1 MVIVWD
7 VSEGHYSRDLNEA
20 SLMVQWL
27 RICPPVQRTQVRYLV
42 QEDSI
47 CHKATK
53 PTSRA
58 TQPVCQSHK
67 LCHSACVPEPMSCAT
82 QPVCQSHKL
91 HHSACVPRLPET
103 SVLEPV
109 ACKQRSLHS
118 KKPTH
123 CSWRV
128 APTRQN

>member
-67 LCHSACVPEPMSCAT
+67 L
-82 QPVCQSHKL
+82 